1 VIAHENIKNIIISN
15 NEIYQLFANLY
26 IDITKSRHGKF
37 TLRDFVNINISNLII
52 YISKL
57 SKLIDLYMTN
67 L

>member
-37 TLRDFVNINISNLII
+37 TLRDFVNIYISNLIL
-52 YISKL
+52 YILKL

>member
-26 IDITKSRHGKF
+26 INITKSRHGKF